1 MSGSQEG
8 HTPKENNMSN
18 VIPIT
23 IAQLLLGSSLIV
35 LLLGIIQFL
44 LANWIRTRLEQSIQ
58 HEYAK
63 KLEDYKFSQV
73 ERQKAEMIATFFAK
87 WIKYRGKEREFLND
101 KELID
106 YYEELNKMSLE
117 ITLWIKDEGVLNE
130 IMSRTQ
136 LKDGVGDIFSIT
148 TKIRKLILNLK
159 NDKFDYNNITRWPSS
174 EEEKKLFKL

>member
-1 MSGSQEG
+1 MQ
-8 HTPKENNMSN
+8 NA
-18 VIPIT
+18 IQIT
-23 IAQLLLGSSLIV
+23 ITQFLLGSTFIV

-44 LANWIRTRLEQSIQ
+44 LSNWIRIRLEQSIQ

-63 KLEDYKFSQV
+63 KLEDYKFSNV

-87 WIKYRGKEREFLND
+87 WIKYRGKERDFLND

-117 ITLWIKDEGVLNE
+117 ITLWIKDEQVLNE

-148 TKIRKLILNLK
+148 TKIRKLILNIK
-159 NDKFDYNNITRWPSS
+159 DDKFDYQNITRWPAP
-174 EEEKKLFKL
+174 EKAKKLFKL